1 MKNLKIFFLSAL
13 VATAGLF
20 TACTEDSDWS
30 AGPLADGPQAYFA
43 ADVQTSYTLS
53 AEDTSVT
60 LPVLRVETEG
70 MLDVPVLATVAE
82 GDEGLFN
89 VPSSVAFNDGQNTT
103 TLSVTFDYAELTPG
117 SIYEIALTL
126 DDPTMTTPYGYSNL
140 TVSIAVPEP
149 YVLLGKGIYRDDL
162 VPSIFDLGGFPEYY
176 VEVYENTNTPG
187 FLYMKNPY
195 SYAKGV
201 YIVNASNFHSFE
213 EDVYF
218 AIDVRNPDAVVIP
231 EQPLGLTVDNYG
243 DIWVRMYGDNV
254 GTMKDNIIT
263 FAPETMEQAMTLY
276 QGGSYDYLWGNA
288 SGMFRLA
295 LPGAVLTD
303 FSVEIEAAGH
313 VADQAGNACPVV
325 NVYGG
330 ADVAA
335 VAIEFVEGD
344 ITADYASV
352 VAEMAKTSTDYLSY
366 ATLEMNQDTEK
377 MEGQVT
383 SNKAVATGTV
393 TAVVLPY
400 DANGEAQVDDAV
412 AIAYYFTGC
421 GAEAPECEIFAIVD
435 VFSALF
441 GPGYESVYPDSST
454 MGFGIFGTEI
464 ASANIAFVTGLAL
477 SDLGM
482 ENDIEGEEAQAV
494 LDFIVSQI
502 GDVMQALSDS
512 HIAKINSENGL
523 GLYFDELPAGMP
535 HIGFVQ
541 ATNSYGATKLI
552 ATCGYTA
559 ADATPAQQ
567 VMAGMKLMQFGGVK
581 TIKHA
586 PLR

>member
-149 YVLLGKGIYRDDL
+149 YVLLGTGLYRDDL
-162 VPSIFDLGGFPEYY
+162 VPSIFNLGGFPEYP

-276 QGGSYDYLWGNA
+276 QGGSYDYLWGNG

-352 VAEMAKTSTDYLSY
+352 VAAMAEASTDDLSY
-366 ATLEMNQDTEK
+366 ATLEMNKDTEK

-383 SNKAVATGTV
+383 SKKAVATGTV

-400 DANGEAQVDDAV
+400 NADGEAQVDDAV

-421 GAEAPECEIFAIVD
+421 GAEAPACELEAYLFPYTQFWDADEQYSDANSVAIG
-435 VFSALF
+435 L
-441 GPGYESVYPDSST
+441 
-454 MGFGIFGTEI
+454 MGTEI
-464 ASANIAFVTGLAL
+464 KYCSFSLWDTESFDYYTAEGYGLDAFVDPDPNGEDAVPADYIDGYINDGGLVMSFRGLPSEMEFILVAWAQNVYGSETYVTSNRLSTTAVAAAAASAKAHFNGQGMLKSMQRV
-477 SDLGM
+477 DL
-482 ENDIEGEEAQAV
+482 N
-494 LDFIVSQI
+494 L
-502 GDVMQALSDS
+502 
-512 HIAKINSENGL
+512 
-523 GLYFDELPAGMP
+523 
-535 HIGFVQ
+535 
-541 ATNSYGATKLI
+541 TWTKRE
-552 ATCGYTA
+552 
-559 ADATPAQQ
+559 
-567 VMAGMKLMQFGGVK
+567 
-581 TIKHA
+581 IK
-586 PLR
+586 

>member
-43 ADVQTSYTLS
+43 ADVQTNYTLS

-89 VPSSVAFNDGQNTT
+89 VPSSVAFNDGQNST

-117 SIYEIALTL
+117 STYEIALTL

-149 YVLLGKGIYRDDL
+149 YVLLGTGLYRDDL
-162 VPSIFDLGGFPEYY
+162 VPSIFNLGGFPEYP

-254 GTMKDNIIT
+254 GKMEDDIIT

-276 QGGSYDYLWGNA
+276 QGGSYDYLWGNS

-313 VADQAGNACPVV
+313 VADQAGNACPIV

-330 ADVAA
+330 VDVAA

-352 VAEMAKTSTDYLSY
+352 VAAMAEASTDDLSY
-366 ATLEMNQDTEK
+366 ATLEMNKETEV

-383 SNKAVATGTV
+383 SKKAVATGTV

-400 DANGEAQVDDAV
+400 NAEGEAQVDDAV
-412 AIAYYFTGC
+412 AVTFYFTGC
-421 GAEAPECEIFAIVD
+421 GVGELPECEIAAILD
-435 VFSALF
+435 VYSAI
-441 GPGYESVYPDSST
+441 YEADPAYPDSST
-454 MGFGIFGTEI
+454 LGCVIYGTDI
-464 ASANIAFVTGLAL
+464 TACKYSFITGLGLNADV
-477 SDLGM
+477 S
-482 ENDIEGEEAQAV
+482 GEDAQGV
-494 LDFIVSQI
+494 LDYVCEVLGKTQ
-502 GDVMQALSDS
+502 DQLLKALPDS
-512 HIAKINSENGL
+512 YMSYINGNGL
-523 GLYFDELPAGMP
+523 GIYFEELPAATP
-535 HIGFVQ
+535 CTIFVEGE
-541 ATNSYGATKLI
+541 NSYGQKLLFATSG
-552 ATCGYTA
+552 TTA
-559 ADATPAQQ
+559 EDAATPAQQ
-567 VMAGMKLMQFGGVK
+567 VMAGMKLMQFGG
-581 TIKHA
+581 IKA
-586 PLR
+586 AKVPFANR

>member
-43 ADVQTSYTLS
+43 ADVQTNYTLS

-149 YVLLGKGIYRDDL
+149 YVLLGKGLYRDDL
-162 VPSIFDLGGFPEYY
+162 VPSIFNLGGFPEYY

-276 QGGSYDYLWGNA
+276 KGGSYDYLWGNG

-344 ITADYASV
+344 ITTDYASV
-352 VAEMAKTSTDYLSY
+352 VAEMAKTSTDDLSY
-366 ATLEMNQDTEK
+366 ATLEMNKDTEK

-383 SNKAVATGTV
+383 SKKAVATGTV

-400 DANGEAQVDDAV
+400 NADGEAQVDDAV

-421 GAEAPECEIFAIVD
+421 GAEAPACEIAAILD
-435 VFSALF
+435 VYSAI
-441 GPGYESVYPDSST
+441 YEADPAYPDSST
-454 MGFGIFGTEI
+454 LGCVIYGTDITACKYSFITGLGLNADVSGED
-464 ASANIAFVTGLAL
+464 AQGVLDYVCEVTGKTQDQLLKAL
-477 SDLGM
+477 PDNYMSY
-482 ENDIEGEEAQAV
+482 
-494 LDFIVSQI
+494 
-502 GDVMQALSDS
+502 
-512 HIAKINSENGL
+512 INGNGL
-523 GLYFDELPAGMP
+523 GIYFDALPAATP
-535 HIGFVQ
+535 CTIFVEGE
-541 ATNSYGATKLI
+541 NSYGQKLLFATSG
-552 ATCGYTA
+552 TTA
-559 ADATPAQQ
+559 EDAATPAQQ

>member
-383 SNKAVATGTV
+383 SNKAVAAGTV

-400 DANGEAQVDDAV
+400 DANGDAQVDDAV
-412 AIAYYFTGC
+412 AITFYFAGC
-421 GAEAPECEIFAIVD
+421 GAGELPACEIAAILD
-435 VFSALF
+435 VYSAI
-441 GPGYESVYPDSST
+441 YEADPAYPDSST
-454 MGFGIFGTEI
+454 LGCVIYGTDI
-464 ASANIAFVTGLAL
+464 TACKYSFITGLGLNADV
-477 SDLGM
+477 S
-482 ENDIEGEEAQAV
+482 GEDAQGV
-494 LDFIVSQI
+494 LDYVCEVLGRTQ
-502 GDVMQALSDS
+502 DQLLKALPDS
-512 HIAKINSENGL
+512 YMSYINGNGL
-523 GLYFDELPAGMP
+523 GIYFDELPAATP
-535 HIGFVQ
+535 CTIFVEGE
-541 ATNSYGATKLI
+541 NSYGQKLLFATSG
-552 ATCGYTA
+552 TTA
-559 ADATPAQQ
+559 EDAATPAQQ

>member
-43 ADVQTSYTLS
+43 ADVQTNYTLS

-303 FSVEIEAAGH
+303 FSVEIKAAGH

-352 VAEMAKTSTDYLSY
+352 VAEMAKASTDDLSY

-383 SNKAVATGTV
+383 SKKAVAAGTV

-400 DANGEAQVDDAV
+400 DANGDAQTEDAV
-412 AIAYYFTGC
+412 AITFYFAGC
-421 GAEAPECEIFAIVD
+421 GAGELPACEIAAILD
-435 VFSALF
+435 VYSAI
-441 GPGYESVYPDSST
+441 YEADPAYPDSST
-454 MGFGIFGTEI
+454 LGCVIYGTDI
-464 ASANIAFVTGLAL
+464 AACKYSFITGLGLNADV
-477 SDLGM
+477 S
-482 ENDIEGEEAQAV
+482 GEDAQGV
-494 LDFIVSQI
+494 LDYVCEVLGRTQ
-502 GDVMQALSDS
+502 DQLLKALPDS
-512 HIAKINSENGL
+512 YMSYINGNGL
-523 GLYFDELPAGMP
+523 GIYFDELPAATP
-535 HIGFVQ
+535 CTIFVEGE
-541 ATNSYGATKLI
+541 NSYGQKLLFATSG
-552 ATCGYTA
+552 TTA
-559 ADATPAQQ
+559 EDAATPAQQ

>member
-20 TACTEDSDWS
+20 TACTEDNDWS

-43 ADVQTSYTLS
+43 ADVQTNYTLS

-89 VPSSVAFNDGQNTT
+89 VPSSVAFNDGQNST

-117 SIYEIALTL
+117 STYEIALTL

-149 YVLLGKGIYRDDL
+149 YVLLGKGLYRDDL
-162 VPSIFDLGGFPEYY
+162 VPSIFNLGGFPEYP

-254 GTMKDNIIT
+254 GKMEDNIIT

-352 VAEMAKTSTDYLSY
+352 VAEMAKASTDDLSY
-366 ATLEMNQDTEK
+366 ATLEMNKDTEK

-383 SNKAVATGTV
+383 SKKAVATGTV

-400 DANGEAQVDDAV
+400 NAEGEAQVDDAV

-421 GAEAPECEIFAIVD
+421 GAEAPACEIDAFLGW
-435 VFSALF
+435 FSEVY
-441 GPGYESVYPDSST
+441 GPGYEAQYPDATT
-454 MGFGIFGTEI
+454 MAMVIFGEDI
-464 ASANIAFVTGLAL
+464 VAAKYGFVTGLSL
-477 SDLGM
+477 TQDL
-482 ENDIEGEEAQAV
+482 EGEDAYGV
-494 LDFIVSQI
+494 LEYVESQI
-502 GDVMQALSDS
+502 GSVMYALPEQYMAD
-512 HIAKINSENGL
+512 INGDGL
-523 GLYFDELPAGMP
+523 ASYFDELPEGIP
-535 HIGFVQ
+535 CVLFVEGE
-541 ATNSYGATKLI
+541 NSYGQKKMVARSKEAYVAETE
-552 ATCGYTA
+552 
-559 ADATPAQQ
+559 TPAQQ
-567 VMAGMKLMQFGGVK
+567 AMMGLKMMQYSG
-581 TIKHA
+581 IKA
-586 PLR
+586 AKVPFANR